1 MNLLVGGVLVYVVA
15 QLLIGL
21 AVSRGIRNEADYLVA
36 GRRLGY
42 PLAIFSIF
50 ATWFGAE
57 TCVGAAGAVYSRG
70 LSGGTS
76 DPFGYSLCL
85 LLMGVAFATALWR
98 GGYLTLGDLFRSRYG
113 AAFEKTIVV
122 IMVPTSILWASA
134 QIRAFGQVLTATSG
148 WALPMTI
155 TIAAA
160 VVIIYTTSGG
170 LLADATTDIIQ
181 GIALIIGLG
190 VLLVAITAAVGGP
203 AAAGGRVAAEVSA
216 LAPKG
221 SRFWLDS
228 VEAWMVPIL
237 GSVTAQELASRILAA
252 RSARLGRNATLIAS
266 GVYLVVGLVPVA
278 LGFLGASLLPGLAE
292 PEQILPQLAR
302 LHLPGILYVLFAGAV
317 VSAILSTVDSNLLSA
332 ASLVSHNLFVPMM
345 RAPTDRTKV
354 LAARVG
360 VVVAGLVSYALA
372 FSAEGVYD
380 LVEDASAFGG
390 AGIFVVM
397 AFALKTRF
405 GGTRA
410 AFAAL
415 LSGAAVQI
423 AGTYFGLVP
432 YPFTSSLAVGTLAYV
447 GGALLERGQA
457 PFLEL
462 RNGA

>member
-1 MNLLVGGVLVYVVA
+1 MNLLVVGVLIYVVA

-21 AVSRGIRNEADYLVA
+21 AVSRGIKNESDYLVA

-57 TCVGAAGAVYSRG
+57 TCVGAAGAVYTRG
-70 LSGGTS
+70 LAGGTS
-76 DPFGYSLCL
+76 DPFGYSICL
-85 LLMGVAFATALWR
+85 LFMGVAFATALWR
-98 GGYLTLGDLFRSRYG
+98 GGYLTLGDLFRTRYG
-113 AAFEKTIVV
+113 PAFEKTIVV
-122 IMVPTSILWASA
+122 LIVPTSILWASA

-148 WALPMTI
+148 WQLPVTI
-155 TIAAA
+155 LIAAA

-170 LLADATTDIIQ
+170 LLADATTDVIQ
-181 GIALIIGLG
+181 GIALIIGL
-190 VLLVAITAAVGGP
+190 VALLIAVVVALGGP
-203 AAAGGRVAAEVSA
+203 AEAAGRIVAQSAA
-216 LAPKG
+216 LAPRERG
-221 SRFWLDS
+221 PWLDTA
-228 VEAWMVPIL
+228 EAWLVPIL

-252 RSARLGRNATLIAS
+252 RSARVGRNSTLIAS
-266 GVYLVVGLVPVA
+266 GAYLAVGLVPVA
-278 LGFLGASLLPGLAE
+278 LGFLGASLLPGIAE

-302 LHLPGILYVLFAGAV
+302 VHLHGVLYVLFAGAL

-332 ASLVSHNLFVPMM
+332 ASLVSHNLVVPAM
-345 RAPTDRTKV
+345 RAPSERAKV
-354 LAARVG
+354 RAARIG
-360 VVVAGLVSYALA
+360 VVVAGLVSTALA
-372 FSAEGVYD
+372 FSAEGVYE

-415 LSGAAVQI
+415 ISGAVVQI

-432 YPFTSSLAVGTLAYV
+432 YPFTSSLAVSTVAYV
-447 GGALLERGQA
+447 MGTVPITR
-457 PFLEL
+457 P
-462 RNGA
+462 